1 MSDNK
6 LVLVTG
12 ATGKQGG
19 AVARALL
26 DHGHRVRGMTR
37 DVDSEAARAL
47 TALGAEMVAG
57 DFADSDSLVTAAT
70 GVDAVF
76 AMSTPF
82 EAGIETEVA
91 QGVALIDAAVAAG
104 VDHFVYTSVASA
116 DENTGIPHFDSKYEV
131 ERYLSASDLAW
142 TVVAPVYF
150 MENLFMPQ
158 TMEGLGNG
166 IYATPLPA
174 DLVLQQV
181 AVADIGAL
189 GAHVVANRDAFTR
202 RRVEIASDE
211 LTSTQSAE
219 VLTRVLDRP
228 ISTFEVPMDQIRE
241 FSEDF
246 ALMYEWFISTGYSVD
261 IEELRA
267 TNPEVGWHRFADW
280 AEQAVPALV

>member
-26 DHGHRVRGMTR
+26 DRGHRVRGMTR
-37 DVDSEAARAL
+37 NVDSQAAHAV

-57 DFADSDSLVTAAT
+57 DFADSDSLVAAVS
-70 GVDAVF
+70 GVDTVF

-82 EAGIETEVA
+82 EAGIEAEVA
-91 QGVALIDAAVAAG
+91 QGIALIDAAVTAG
-104 VDHFVYTSVASA
+104 VEHFVYTSVASA
-116 DENTGIPHFDSKYEV
+116 DENTGIPHFDSKYEI
-131 ERYLSASDLAW
+131 EEHLSASGLDW
-142 TVVAPVYF
+142 TVIAPVYF

-166 IYATPLPA
+166 IYGTPLPA

-181 AVADIGAL
+181 AVADIGAF
-189 GAHVVANRDAFTR
+189 GALVVADREAFLR
-202 RRVEIASDE
+202 RRVGIASDE
-211 LTSTQSAE
+211 LTSAESAE
-219 VLTRVLDRP
+219 ALTRVLDRR
-228 ISTFEVPMDQIRE
+228 ISTLEVPMDEIRA

-246 ALMYEWFISTGYSVD
+246 AVMYEWFISTGFSVD
-261 IEELRA
+261 IEELHA
-267 TNPEVGWHRFADW
+267 DYPEVGWHRFADW
-280 AEQAVPALV
+280 AEQTVPALV